1 MSLDQ
6 SLFSLLNRGVG
17 NPLFDAIMPTLTNLH
32 KQVWFLVPAL
42 LACGWV
48 LWKGGR
54 RGRVWVV
61 CALLAV
67 GASDLCAHR
76 LFKEVLP
83 RDRPCHRVGAEGAM
97 AFPQTRLVGE
107 CPGSK
112 SFPSNH
118 AANMAA
124 LGGVGVW
131 MTAGRKRWLWLLI
144 PLIIGYTRIYL
155 GYHYPSDVLGG
166 WILGGILATLFY
178 FVLRP
183 LLPKPPALPRES

>member
-1 MSLDQ
+1 MSVDL
-6 SLFSLLNRGVG
+6 SLFALLNRGFG
-17 NPLFDAIMPTLTNLH
+17 SPLLDGVVYGLTNLH
-32 KQVWFLVPAL
+32 KQFWFLVPVL
-42 LACGWV
+42 LACGWA

-67 GASDLCAHR
+67 GASDLFSHR
-76 LFKEVLP
+76 LLKDLLP
-83 RDRPCHRVGAEGAM
+83 RDRPCHRVGREGAM
-97 AFPQTRLVGE
+97 AFAQTRLVGE

-166 WILGGILATLFY
+166 WIVGGMMATVCY
-178 FVLRP
+178 FFLRR
-183 LLPKPPALPRES
+183 LLPPSRAAAQEG